1 MIKIIAIG
9 KIKEKF
15 YRDAIE
21 EYLKRLKKYEKI
33 EIIELKDETSASS
46 KENLKKEAT
55 LILSKIDDKDYV
67 IALDRKAKDLSSKD
81 FALTLSK
88 ISLESSKITFVIG
101 GSEGLAKEVLDRSN
115 QKISFSKL
123 TFPHQLF
130 RVILLEQIYRAYRIN
145 NNEKYHK

>member
-101 GSEGLAKEVLDRSN
+101 GSEGLAKEVLDRYN
-115 QKISFSKL
+115 RRVSFSKL